1 MKVLGG
7 AEDKKQADIMNVVN
21 LLESL
26 SPIQIEVIK
35 AIIQRFASGCEGS
48 LERDDFL
55 TKEAYEFFSM
65 RLAAHHAYSSHMLK
79 KENFEHILEQ
89 SFRRAGVPT
98 ERQNSMTVR
107 GADLRVGDVRLSL
120 KTEAARD
127 LRQHAIVI
135 SKLMEAAWIKQITS
149 TDDIPGMI
157 RTMVL
162 PHFENY
168 DRIMILR
175 CYPESLSGLIRYDLR
190 EIPMDILQGIGALQ
204 AGDFSPLTK
213 TRTTSATVRYQG
225 RPAFKFRLDGSD
237 DKLTVTSL
245 AVSLCP
251 LHAWWSLAAPDA

>member
-1 MKVLGG
+1 MDSFGG
-7 AEDKKQADIMNVVN
+7 SEDKKQADITKVVD
-21 LLESL
+21 LLQGL
-26 SPIQIEVIK
+26 SPIQIEVIE
-35 AIIQRFASGCEGS
+35 AILKRFSVGCNGS

-55 TKEAYEFFSM
+55 TKDAYEFFGM
-65 RLAAHHAYSSHMLK
+65 RLAAHHAFSSHMLK

-89 SFRRAGVPT
+89 SFRRTGVPT

-107 GADLRVGDVRLSL
+107 GADLKVGNVRLSL

-127 LRQHAIVI
+127 LRQGAIVI

-149 TDDIPGMI
+149 ANDIPGKI
-157 RTMVL
+157 QTMVL
-162 PHFENY
+162 PHFTNY

-190 EIPMDILQGIGALQ
+190 EIPKAVLQGVGALQ

-213 TRTTSATVRYQG
+213 TRTTSATVQYQG

-237 DKLTVTSL
+237 DKLTLTNL